1 MADDDLYRILG
12 IDANTVDVFALT
24 ERDIARHYRKQALRW
39 HPDKNPNDEMAAA
52 MLARVFLAYEALSDR
67 EKRSAYDDTLRAK
80 AQRRTELA
88 LLDGDRRRMRLD
100 LEERERAAAVT
111 SAGSMSAD
119 VENRLRKE
127 IERLRTE
134 YGLRGDLSRA
144 GKEQGVTPRKEQ
156 ADDDLES
163 SPWAAVAGFSQWYKA
178 EIDFDDLE
186 KAVLARAR
194 LSAREATPEGDD
206 VDACGGKG
214 VV

>member
-1 MADDDLYRILG
+1 MEDDDLYRVLG
-12 IDANTVDVFALT
+12 IDPNKVDVFALT

-67 EKRSAYDDTLRAK
+67 EKRSAYDDTLRAQ

-88 LLDGDRRRMRLD
+88 LLDDDRRRMRLD
-100 LEERERAAAVT
+100 LEEREREAALT
-111 SAGSMSAD
+111 SPHSMSAD
-119 VENRLRKE
+119 VEHRFRQE

-134 YGLRGDLSRA
+134 YGLRGEISRA
-144 GKEQGVTPRKEQ
+144 REGQGGKSRTER
-156 ADDDLES
+156 ADDLAS
-163 SPWAAVAGFSQWYKA
+163 SPWAAVPGFSQWYKA

-194 LSAREATPEGDD
+194 LNTGEATPDGDG
-206 VDACGGKG
+206 VVAGGGKG
-214 VV
+214 AV